1 MALQC
6 LSVGKKLVTADS
18 HFLYHLETL
27 TATHSLCWVGGK
39 KEEVKDKVLYWY
51 LDLSCSEPLMY
62 ALKKKVHSGWFEIF
76 INFKH

>member
-6 LSVGKKLVTADS
+6 LCVGKKLVTADS

-27 TATHSLCWVGGK
+27 TAWQFFGEKKIK

-51 LDLSCSEPLMY
+51 LGLHCAEPLMY
-62 ALKKKVHSGWFEIF
+62 AEKKLHSSWLEIF
-76 INFKH
+76 INCKH